1 METMTMFF
9 IESCSIG
16 FGDPME
22 QCPTGIFPLTFRET
36 RSVESGDSTEQSRI
50 HGTRVTVII
59 KA

>member
-1 METMTMFF
+1 MFF